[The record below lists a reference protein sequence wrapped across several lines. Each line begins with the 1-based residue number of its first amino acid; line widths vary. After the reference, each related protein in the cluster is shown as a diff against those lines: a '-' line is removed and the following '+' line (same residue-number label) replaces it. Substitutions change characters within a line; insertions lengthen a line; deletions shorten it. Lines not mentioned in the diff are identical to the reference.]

1 MKSLKLRISHNSVT
15 AVTKC
20 VILLFPVAHTAKGRH
35 PHSQLE
41 PSTTL
46 MLLTNIRILCT
57 DDNAETRELLCLML
71 EYAGYS
77 VVCVGSGQEALNK
90 LRVEEF
96 DLIVLD
102 NWMPTMIGT
111 EVAKLIREFNQT
123 IPIVFYSAASYEEDK
138 QAAFDA
144 GADAYLTKPL
154 GVDLLLGEVER
165 LLPPVH

>member
-1 MKSLKLRISHNSVT
+1 
-15 AVTKC
+15 
-20 VILLFPVAHTAKGRH
+20 
-35 PHSQLE
+35 
-41 PSTTL
+41 
-46 MLLTNIRILCT
+46 MLLTTNIRILCT
-57 DDNAETRELLCLML
+57 DDNAETRDLLCLML
-71 EYAGYS
+71 EHAGYG

-90 LRVEEF
+90 LRAEEF

-111 EVAKLIREFNQT
+111 EVAKLIREFNPT

-154 GVDLLLGEVER
+154 GVDLLLDEVER
-165 LLPPVH
+165 LLPPVR

>member
-1 MKSLKLRISHNSVT
+1 
-15 AVTKC
+15 
-20 VILLFPVAHTAKGRH
+20 
-35 PHSQLE
+35 
-41 PSTTL
+41 
-46 MLLTNIRILCT
+46 MLLTNTRILCT

-90 LRVEEF
+90 LRAEEF
-96 DLIVLD
+96 HLIVLD

-111 EVAKLIREFNQT
+111 EVAKLIREFNPT

-165 LLPPVH
+165 LLPPVR

>member
-1 MKSLKLRISHNSVT
+1 
-15 AVTKC
+15 
-20 VILLFPVAHTAKGRH
+20 
-35 PHSQLE
+35 
-41 PSTTL
+41 
-46 MLLTNIRILCT
+46 MLLTNTRILCT

-90 LRVEEF
+90 LRAEEF
-96 DLIVLD
+96 HLIVLD

-165 LLPPVH
+165 LLPPVR

>member
-1 MKSLKLRISHNSVT
+1 
-15 AVTKC
+15 
-20 VILLFPVAHTAKGRH
+20 
-35 PHSQLE
+35 
-41 PSTTL
+41 
-46 MLLTNIRILCT
+46 MLHTNIRILCT

-71 EYAGYS
+71 EYAGYN

-90 LRVEEF
+90 LRAEEF

-102 NWMPTMIGT
+102 NWMPAMIGT
-111 EVAKLIREFNQT
+111 EVATLIREFNPT

-154 GVDLLLGEVER
+154 GVDLLLDEVER
-165 LLPPVH
+165 LLPRAH